1 MAVNHT
7 AKTIHHHH
15 YNLSVYSKPHKHS
28 IFNNEF
34 SKLYLHLL
42 ALFLIKNY
50 VLYKKKLVSFEPLF
64 CRNHIYIIAIVKFS
78 NSPINV
84 DKGTCMDSHKLLFQI
99 DARSSKKTWFTFM
112 TLQQLTSQGCHNFQL
127 FNLGKIT
134 INYYTPV
141 TCYHVIPVI
150 IQLNVKVKG
159 ICGGTL
165 SI

>member
-1 MAVNHT
+1 MVPARNRAKRFLSFNHT
-7 AKTIHHHH
+7 TKTIHHHH
-15 YNLSVYSKPHKHS
+15 YNLSVYSKPYKHS
-28 IFNNEF
+28 IFNTEF

-99 DARSSKKTWFTFM
+99 DAKSSKKT
-112 TLQQLTSQGCHNFQL
+112 
-127 FNLGKIT
+127 
-134 INYYTPV
+134 
-141 TCYHVIPVI
+141 
-150 IQLNVKVKG
+150 
-159 ICGGTL
+159 
-165 SI
+165 